1 MMVRVLKSMSEGI
14 SVTFEHSK
22 WELTASHWLLDFMHW
37 WHHCLATQSCS
48 SGLCSL
54 IFKFSEGQS
63 GKYPKYYLSSH
74 DWLQFQCRVQ
84 RAVWFWHER
93 VVEWRRLVFGAILA
107 VVCGSAG
114 ALCPSSKIRWSCSAL
129 NRIQFTVQWMYRRL
143 RQAIIW
149 ALLVHINPAPLL
161 QAAYV
166 FKGNWQKNLELT
178 FFWWPICWHT
188 IFFRTS

>member
-1 MMVRVLKSMSEGI
+1 
-14 SVTFEHSK
+14 
-22 WELTASHWLLDFMHW
+22 MHW

-84 RAVWFWHER
+84 RAVWFRNESA
-93 VVEWRRLVFGAILA
+93 VEWRRLVFGAILA
-107 VVCGSAG
+107 LVCGCRRSPVSIIQDTVKLLRLESDPVHSAVNVSK
-114 ALCPSSKIRWSCSAL
+114 AEASHHLSSSCPH
-129 NRIQFTVQWMYRRL
+129 Q
-143 RQAIIW
+143 
-149 ALLVHINPAPLL
+149 PPLL

-178 FFWWPICWHT
+178 FFWWPICWQT
-188 IFFRTS
+188 IFFRTSSTMWHFPVYIGAFHTSPHIYIYRKIKTKQVP